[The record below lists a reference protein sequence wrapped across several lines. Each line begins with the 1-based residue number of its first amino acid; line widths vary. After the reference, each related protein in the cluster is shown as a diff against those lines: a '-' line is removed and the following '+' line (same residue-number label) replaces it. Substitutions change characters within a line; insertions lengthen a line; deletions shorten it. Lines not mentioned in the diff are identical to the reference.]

1 MALCFKLCAVDNG
14 IIHLII
20 LIWVLYY
27 INMGALQRHIESY
40 QQCILHARENK
51 TQLFTNCFM
60 RFAQFS

>member
-1 MALCFKLCAVDNG
+1 MALCFKLCAIDNG

-40 QQCILHARENK
+40 QQCILHAR
-51 TQLFTNCFM
+51 
-60 RFAQFS
+60 

>member
-14 IIHLII
+14 IVHLN
-20 LIWVLYY
+20 Y
-27 INMGALQRHIESY
+27 INMGALQSHIESY

-51 TQLFTNCFM
+51 TQLFTNSFM